1 MEELPRGS
9 WRIGQCF
16 LLDHNRPIAVEIACV
31 LIQRELESGNARLAI
46 LIDKWLDG
54 ASNRLRFSLSRRT
67 QYCWREIAPLENIS
81 QSNIPLFRWFEMSLF
96 RNFAGTKY
104 RLNRAIM
111 PYSSRWEF
119 KDRCSR
125 WGLEP
130 AILPLRRRPADHLL
144 NHSKNTDNPPGS
156 VEEMVVH
163 VLGYNYLMMTMSDT
177 YILSRTPLAV
187 RFLATVVVPV
197 VIDVYLGCSLLGVVT
212 YRWPTVCSYSSSQVG
227 K

>member
-1 MEELPRGS
+1 MEELARGS

-31 LIQRELESGNARLAI
+31 LIQRELESGNARLAM
-46 LIDKWLDG
+46 LIDKWLGG

-119 KDRCSR
+119 KDRYSR

-130 AILPLRRRPADHLL
+130 VIVPCTDDLQTTCWTTVRTQITHLGAWKKWL
-144 NHSKNTDNPPGS
+144 S
-156 VEEMVVH
+156 
-163 VLGYNYLMMTMSDT
+163 MSW
-177 YILSRTPLAV
+177 
-187 RFLATVVVPV
+187 
-197 VIDVYLGCSLLGVVT
+197 VIIT
-212 YRWPTVCSYSSSQVG
+212 
-227 K
+227 